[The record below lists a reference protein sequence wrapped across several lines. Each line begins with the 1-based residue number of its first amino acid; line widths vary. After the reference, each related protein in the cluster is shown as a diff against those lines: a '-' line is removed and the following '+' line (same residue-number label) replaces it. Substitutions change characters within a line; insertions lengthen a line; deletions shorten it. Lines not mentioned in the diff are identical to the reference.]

1 MFVVYDVGWIQG
13 SAVRR
18 GVPVRMGL
26 VWKADP
32 GVTFVTARTD
42 NIPSSVTRINHTRE
56 LRPLDQAPY
65 YETVEWMT
73 LTADGPHEFFDLL
86 LGYARFL

>member
-1 MFVVYDVGWIQG
+1 MYVVYDVGWIQG

-26 VWKADP
+26 VWPADP
-32 GVTFVTARTD
+32 GVTFVTARID
-42 NIPSSVTRINHTRE
+42 DIPSSVTRINHIRE
-56 LRPLDQAPY
+56 FRSLSQAPY
-65 YETVEWMT
+65 YETVEWVT
-73 LTADGPHEFFDLL
+73 LTADGPYEFLDLL